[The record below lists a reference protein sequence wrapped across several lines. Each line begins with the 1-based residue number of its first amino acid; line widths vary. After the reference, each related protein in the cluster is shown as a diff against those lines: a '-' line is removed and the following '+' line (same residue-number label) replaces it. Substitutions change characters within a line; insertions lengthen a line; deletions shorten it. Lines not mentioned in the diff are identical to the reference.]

1 MTKQESAAV
10 YAAFAEL
17 ESAAE
22 QFHVAAHKLGQL
34 VPSLK
39 QQLDTVSE
47 ELNFDLVD
55 IDTEL
60 DEVV

>member
-10 YAAFAEL
+10 YAAYAEL
-17 ESAAE
+17 EAAAE
-22 QFHVAAHKLGQL
+22 QFHVAAHKLGLL

-39 QQLDTVSE
+39 QQLDTASE
-47 ELNFDLVD
+47 ELNFAVVD
-55 IDTEL
+55 VDTEL